1 MYSSMLNLPNQLP
14 SGVAALKGLRSQL
27 HPVDKMGPAVD
38 PELERLSVLQDE
50 FEAHPGAGPG
60 GTGDTG
66 LLPNDAQGFSQLAN
80 RRAEYL
86 ALQKKKAGALAALQQ
101 MVG

>member
-1 MYSSMLNLPNQLP
+1 MFSSMLNLPAALP
-14 SGVAALKGLRSQL
+14 PTVAALKGLRTQV

-38 PELERLSVLQDE
+38 PDMERLAQLQDE

-66 LLPNDAQGFSQLAN
+66 LLPNDATGFAQLAN

-86 ALQKKKAGALAALQQ
+86 TLQKKKAASLAALQQ
-101 MVG
+101 MAG